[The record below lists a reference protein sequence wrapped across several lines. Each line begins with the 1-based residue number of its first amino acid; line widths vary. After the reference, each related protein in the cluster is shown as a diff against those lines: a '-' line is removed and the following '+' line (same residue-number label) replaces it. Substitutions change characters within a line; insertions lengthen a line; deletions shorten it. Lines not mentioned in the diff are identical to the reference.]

1 MDPQPWSKDC
11 SRFAVRRLLIL
22 AMVAASQAFASGV
35 QILPALPNGA
45 TAQAVQV
52 DSSGNLYVAGSTS
65 SGHAF
70 VAKLT
75 AGAAQ
80 TVWFTDL
87 AGSKSE
93 FANMLALGPGGSV
106 FAAGITQSTNFPA
119 TQGALQTTGPPGS
132 AFAAEFDSDGNII
145 YATYLPIDN
154 CAAIAADS
162 AGHLLLT
169 GTLAYGQSFTATPG
183 AGMGAPLPTGIPYT
197 TSYLLEVDPSGVK
210 TDLAIIGFDGSQ
222 IAFDS
227 QGYIY
232 AVGALPGQLV
242 PTTPGAFQ
250 STVTVNVCA
259 TSQISFPLPCPY
271 QNIAKIDPTGGNV
284 IYSTYL
290 DGSWGATPSGLAVD
304 SAGNVIVAGT
314 TGSPDYPTT
323 PGAYQPEFFG
333 SPAKQSLPPAS
344 TESPPSAG
352 YVTKLNATGT
362 ALIWSTYF
370 AGSGAKT
377 SSFTVGDILTGMAID
392 SGGNILISGFA
403 YSPDL
408 PGLWNTPVASRPTI
422 PPPAGPLNPVGFVG
436 RLSAGGSTIAPTQI
450 VSGLPFY
457 EPQPVQAIAIAADG
471 SAVLAASPLLDV
483 SLGALGRVE
492 AICDPADEAKVDNV
506 APGQLL
512 TLYGPYLAPANSSNG
527 VAITFN
533 GLAAPILYASGDQIN
548 LQVPYEIAGQTQVT
562 MQVSSQSVTPAVSE
576 SYILGVVARQPAAF
590 VSEAS
595 FADTFFDAAT
605 CNGQTVAG
613 VEALALNADG
623 SVNSCTNPAAPEST
637 VMVFL
642 DGMGVT
648 APAQAT
654 GAISAGAAAI
664 TPSAALVPPSDG
676 SLPKPLP
683 TQTVAGLIADVV
695 GVQVPAPASSSAL
708 QLELVDSQGL
718 TYSVRGPGVIIW
730 VRGQ

>member
-1 MDPQPWSKDC
+1 
-11 SRFAVRRLLIL
+11 
-22 AMVAASQAFASGV
+22 
-35 QILPALPNGA
+35 LPALPNGA
-45 TAQAVQV
+45 TAQVVQV
-52 DSSGNLYVAGSTS
+52 DSSGNLYVAGSTG

-93 FANMLALGPGGSV
+93 FADMLALGPGGSV

-119 TQGALQTTGPPGS
+119 TKGALQTAGPAGS
-132 AFAAEFDSDGNII
+132 AFAAEFDSNGNVV

-154 CAAIAADS
+154 CAAIAVDI
-162 AGHLLLT
+162 AGHLLIT
-169 GTLAYGQSFTATPG
+169 GALAAGQSFTATPG
-183 AGMGAPLPTGIPYT
+183 AVMGAPQPGGLPFGYYG
-197 TSYLLEVDPSGVK
+197 TSYLLELDPSGGK
-210 TDLAIIGFDGSQ
+210 IDLAIIGFGGSKV
-222 IAFDS
+222 AFDS

-232 AVGALPGQLV
+232 AVGALGQVV
-242 PTTPGAFQ
+242 PTTEGAFQ
-250 STVTVNVCA
+250 STVIVNVCS
-259 TSQISFPLPCPY
+259 TSQISTAFCLY
-271 QNIAKIDPTGGNV
+271 QNIAKIDPAGTKL

-290 DGSWGATPSGLAVD
+290 DGSWGATPRGLAVD

-314 TGSPDYPTT
+314 TSSPDYPTT

-333 SPAKQSLPPAS
+333 SPATQYLPPAS
-344 TESPPSAG
+344 SGPPNTEG

-370 AGSGAKT
+370 GGSM
-377 SSFTVGDILTGMAID
+377 GDSLTGMAID

-403 YSPDL
+403 FSPDL

-422 PPPAGPLNPVGFVG
+422 PAPATPLDPVGFVG
-436 RLSAGGSTIAPTQI
+436 RLSASGNTIAPTQL
-450 VSGLPFY
+450 VSGLPY
-457 EPQPVQAIAIAADG
+457 YQAQGIAAAADG
-471 SAVLAASPLLDV
+471 SAVLVASPLLDV
-483 SLGALGRVE
+483 SLGTLGRVE
-492 AICDPADEAKVDNV
+492 AICDPADEAKIVAV

-512 TLYGPYLAPANSSNG
+512 TLYGPKLAPANSPEG

-533 GLAAPILYASGDQIN
+533 GIAAPILYGAGDQIN

-590 VSEAS
+590 VSSAS
-595 FADTFFDAAT
+595 FADTFFDTAT

-623 SVNSCTNPAAPEST
+623 SVNSCTNPAAPGST

-654 GAISAGAAAI
+654 GAISASATAI
-664 TPSAALVPPSDG
+664 TPPAALVTPSI
-676 SLPKPLP
+676 SESPKPLP
-683 TQTVAGLIADVV
+683 TQTIAGLIADVV
-695 GVQVPAPASSSAL
+695 GVQVPAPSSSSAV

-718 TYSVRGPGVIIW
+718 TYAVRGPGVIIW
-730 VRGQ
+730 VGQ

>member
-1 MDPQPWSKDC
+1 
-11 SRFAVRRLLIL
+11 
-22 AMVAASQAFASGV
+22 
-35 QILPALPNGA
+35 LPALPNGA

-87 AGSKSE
+87 AGSTSE

-132 AFAAEFDSDGNII
+132 AFAAKFDSNGNVV
-145 YATYLPIDN
+145 YATYLPVDN
-154 CAAIAADS
+154 CADIAVDS
-162 AGHLLLT
+162 VGHLLLT
-169 GTLAYGQSFTATPG
+169 GALLYGQSFTQSFTATPG
-183 AGMGAPLPTGIPYT
+183 AVMGAPLPTGIPDYT
-197 TSYLLEVDPSGVK
+197 TPYLLELDPSGGK
-210 TDLAIIGFDGSQ
+210 IDLAIIGFGGSEV
-222 IAFDS
+222 AFDS

-232 AVGALPGQLV
+232 AVSALSGQLV

-250 STVTVNVCA
+250 STVTLNPCA
-259 TSQISFPLPCPY
+259 TSQITFAVSCPN
-271 QNIAKIDPTGGNV
+271 QNIAKIDPTGTKL

-290 DGSWGATPSGLAVD
+290 DGAWGATPSGLAVD
-304 SAGNVIVAGT
+304 SEGNVIVAGT
-314 TGSPDYPTT
+314 TSSPDYPTT

-333 SPAKQSLPPAS
+333 SPTTQYLPPAS
-344 TESPPSAG
+344 TEGPPTAG

-370 AGSGAKT
+370 GGSGAKIPD
-377 SSFTVGDILTGMAID
+377 SFTVGDILTGMAID

-403 YSPDL
+403 YSSDL

-422 PPPAGPLNPVGFVG
+422 PVPSTPFNPTGFVG
-436 RLSAGGSTIAPTQI
+436 RLSASGNTIAPTQL
-450 VSGLPFY
+450 VSGLPYY
-457 EPQPVQAIAIAADG
+457 EPQAIAAAADG
-471 SAVLAASPLLDV
+471 SAVLVGSALLDV
-483 SLGALGRVE
+483 SLAALGRVE
-492 AICDPADEAKVDNV
+492 AICDPADEAKVVTV

-533 GLAAPILYASGDQIN
+533 GIAAPILYASGDQIN

-590 VSEAS
+590 VSAAS

-613 VEALALNADG
+613 VEALALNSDG
-623 SVNSCTNPAAPEST
+623 SVNSCTNPAAPGST

-654 GAISAGAAAI
+654 GAISASATAI
-664 TPSAALVPPSDG
+664 TPPAALVTPSA
-676 SLPKPLP
+676 SQLPKPLP
-683 TQTVAGLIADVV
+683 TQTIAGLIADVV
-695 GVQVPAPASSSAL
+695 GVQVPAPTSSSAL

-730 VRGQ
+730 VGQ